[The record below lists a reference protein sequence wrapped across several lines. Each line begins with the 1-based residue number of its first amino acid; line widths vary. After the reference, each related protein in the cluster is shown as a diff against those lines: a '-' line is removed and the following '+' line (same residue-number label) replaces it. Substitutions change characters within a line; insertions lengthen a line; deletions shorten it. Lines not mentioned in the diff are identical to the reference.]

1 MASGDLSR
9 AFNRTAIIRHLA
21 GRIVRMSQQKF
32 ASNVVK
38 KCLSFGAAEERQL
51 LAMMKDP
58 FGKYVVQKVFV
69 MRSSLQLEKGG

>member
-9 AFNRTAIIRHLA
+9 AFNRTAIIRQLA

-51 LAMMKDP
+51 LVNEMLGYTKENEP
-58 FGKYVVQKVFV
+58 
-69 MRSSLQLEKGG
+69 L